1 MVNYSNG
8 KIYKIIS
15 DQTDLIYIGST
26 TQQLSKRKQ
35 RHKSNKDC
43 SSKEIL
49 QYEDAR
55 IILIEMFSCN
65 CKEELSAREQYFMD
79 KFKAD
84 GFNLVNKNRVI
95 GRDFNSKSNYDKQ
108 YYHNNKETLNNN
120 RIEYHREYR
129 NKNKERVNLN
139 QNETRFFN
147 TKTRVLEVYN
157 FIQMINQY

>member
-65 CKEELSAREQYFMD
+65 CKEEL
-79 KFKAD
+79 
-84 GFNLVNKNRVI
+84 
-95 GRDFNSKSNYDKQ
+95 
-108 YYHNNKETLNNN
+108 
-120 RIEYHREYR
+120 
-129 NKNKERVNLN
+129 N
-139 QNETRFFN
+139 QTHFW
-147 TKTRVLEVYN
+147 
-157 FIQMINQY
+157 